1 MLQSHTAR
9 TMLSNSEFIVMLN
22 QAATDRMELAKLLNI
37 SDNQLAYI
45 TNVEAG
51 RGLMKIGSSLVPFEN
66 NFPKNTEMYK
76 LMTTKFEESTAF
88 RKQEKAGSGS
98 NVSPEEEAEFRR
110 KIQEVA
116 RSNEGFSDLVDRYL
130 RKDE

>member
-1 MLQSHTAR
+1 M
-9 TMLSNSEFIVMLN
+9 
-22 QAATDRMELAKLLNI
+22 TDRNDEYKVMNANEYSEL
-37 SDNQLAYI
+37 
-45 TNVEAG
+45 
-51 RGLMKIGSSLVPFEN
+51 
-66 NFPKNTEMYK
+66 
-76 LMTTKFEESTAF
+76 

-130 RKDE
+130 GKDD

>member
-1 MLQSHTAR
+1 MVILGHAFLFCTFN
-9 TMLSNSEFIVMLN
+9 TYY
-22 QAATDRMELAKLLNI
+22 DRFAHHC
-37 SDNQLAYI
+37 
-45 TNVEAG
+45 
-51 RGLMKIGSSLVPFEN
+51 
-66 NFPKNTEMYK
+66 
-76 LMTTKFEESTAF
+76 MTTKFEESTAF

-130 RKDE
+130 GKDD